1 MADDID
7 KKAFEEMTRIT
18 DPFDPLFAPKGG
30 KTAEVANKEYQ
41 DKWMEENVVKLM
53 APDLSFTPLMTLKG
67 GKSVFSKKAFE
78 AYQKALNRLRKVVK
92 WGDVEGTVRVRDI
105 VSKGKGPHYKS
116 DPEQYF
122 TDKEWSK
129 LELGEYRDMFAKF
142 IREERK
148 AAGIVKPP
156 TPPTRRYVKE
166 TDTYYVDWEKQTKY
180 DLAMAK
186 LHKKNVKSGVSGDP
200 FDYLDKNIAR
210 YDKEKLKL
218 IDEVKRSEIK
228 QARYKHGIS
237 SFDERYGDAGMKGLP
252 DYIEELRKLQN

>member
-1 MADDID
+1 MADNID
-7 KKAFEEMTRIT
+7 RKVFEEMIQVI
-18 DPFDPLFAPKGG
+18 DPFDPLFAPSTG
-30 KTAEVANKEYQ
+30 KTAKAVNKELE
-41 DKWMEENVVKLM
+41 DKWMEENVVM
-53 APDLSFTPLMTLKG
+53 GMPPDLSFTPLMTLRG
-67 GKSVFSKKAFE
+67 GKALFSKKSFE
-78 AYQKALNRLRKVVK
+78 AYQNALNRLRKVVK

-105 VSKGKGPHYKS
+105 VSKGQGPHYKS

-218 IDEVKRSEIK
+218 LDELKKSEIK
-228 QARYKHGIS
+228 QAGYKHNIFPEYESEFSRG
-237 SFDERYGDAGMKGLP
+237 KLL

>member
-7 KKAFEEMTRIT
+7 RKVFEEMTTIT
-18 DPFDPLFAPKGG
+18 DPFDPLFAPKDGE
-30 KTAEVANKEYQ
+30 TAEAANKELQ

-105 VSKGKGPHYKS
+105 VSKGQGPHYKS
-116 DPEQYF
+116 DPEQYL

-129 LELGEYRDMFAKF
+129 LQLGEYRDLFAKF
-142 IREERK
+142 IKEERK
-148 AAGIVKPP
+148 TAGVGKGSAP
-156 TPPTRRYVKE
+156 YE
-166 TDTYYVDWEKQTKY
+166 F
-180 DLAMAK
+180 L
-186 LHKKNVKSGVSGDP
+186 NNDP
-200 FDYLDKNIAR
+200 FDYLPKNIT
-210 YDKEKLKL
+210 KLNKKKL
-218 IDEVKRSEIK
+218 RLLDDIKRSEMK
-228 QARYKHGIS
+228 QATYKHGIS
-237 SFDERYGDAGMKGLP
+237 RLDEKMGDLTTADDRERLI

>member
-30 KTAEVANKEYQ
+30 ETAEATNKELQ

-67 GKSVFSKKAFE
+67 GKSVFSKKSFE

-105 VSKGKGPHYKS
+105 VSKGQGPHYKS
-116 DPEQYF
+116 DPEQYL

-148 AAGIVKPP
+148 VAGIGK
-156 TPPTRRYVKE
+156 TSTSKGRS
-166 TDTYYVDWEKQTKY
+166 TDTKN
-180 DLAMAK
+180 MAEVREMIADT
-186 LHKKNVKSGVSGDP
+186 NVK
-200 FDYLDKNIAR
+200 A
-210 YDKEKLKL
+210 
-218 IDEVKRSEIK
+218 
-228 QARYKHGIS
+228 AMYKHDIIPLKKVNPLWKSTEQKTANMKS
-237 SFDERYGDAGMKGLP
+237 SLI
-252 DYIEELRKLQN
+252 DYIEELRKSQN